1 METSEEPTPPR
12 PPRAALE
19 RAARRALTFLLA
31 VGRDPVARGLLETR
45 GYSAH
50 EHAEGW
56 RLLRAVDPTVKAG
69 GHRDEDGAAARLALA
84 RLDAWGHQNLP
95 ILDLALRRREPD
107 AHRFLFA
114 GGLAPADG
122 AASARAVAAF
132 LDRVDA
138 LVGVASRGVD
148 PAVAVTPRQARVA
161 LAILTS
167 RGAGD
172 DVRETVHR
180 WLDFARKHAAP
191 AAEGADPDAA
201 LVALHEW
208 LSEWRLIARKVVTR
222 KSHLVA
228 LGLVGKGPAKPR
240 ATKHA

>member
-1 METSEEPTPPR
+1 MGTSDDSTPR
-12 PPRAALE
+12 PDRATLD

-45 GYSAH
+45 GYSAN

-56 RLLRAVDPTVKAG
+56 RLLRAVDPTARAG
-69 GHRDEDGAAARLALA
+69 GHRDEDEAAARLAVA
-84 RLDAWGHQNLP
+84 RVDAWGHQNLP
-95 ILDLALRRREPD
+95 ILDLALRRREPA
-107 AHRFLFA
+107 AHRFVFA
-114 GGLAPADG
+114 DDLAAADG
-122 AASARAVAAF
+122 AASTRSVAVF
-132 LDRVDA
+132 LERVDA

-191 AAEGADPDAA
+191 AAEAGDPDAA
-201 LVALHEW
+201 LQVLHEW
-208 LSEWRLIARKVVTR
+208 LSEWRLVARKVVTR
-222 KSHLVA
+222 KAHLVA
-228 LGLVGKGPAKPR
+228 LGLVGKGPAKAR
-240 ATKHA
+240 AT